1 MRRSYRHAS
10 GEYDRRVD
18 RDDLLRVRC
27 FLALDA
33 LRAKLGDE
41 LPYVGGLDQG
51 FVFDGGRVP
60 FMNRFKGIHRASA
73 QRGRAM
79 LSIQTSSS
87 NPYADGDTDAGFGYA
102 YQKGDVDQAENR
114 SLREACALQVPIVY
128 FVGTRPG
135 LFEAVYPCYVH
146 SDDPLARRVLLTPGV
161 TSPIGESLPVS
172 DDVERR
178 YVVRDTRLRL
188 HQARFRGLVLTAY
201 RDRCSIC
208 RLHESRLLDASH
220 IVADADPQGVA
231 AVRNGLALCTI
242 HHRAYDHDLVGISPD
257 YRIHVAS
264 RLLKEEDGP
273 MLELLKGAQGGR
285 IVLPHTTRSRPDPN
299 LLAQRFE
306 RFQTT

>member
-1 MRRSYRHAS
+1 M
-10 GEYDRRVD
+10 D
-18 RDDLLRVRC
+18 RDDLLRIRC

-41 LPYVGGLDQG
+41 LPYTGGLDQG
-51 FVFDGGRVP
+51 FVFDGRRVP
-60 FMNRFKGIHRASA
+60 FMNRYKGIHRASA
-73 QRGRAM
+73 QRGRAV
-79 LSIQTSSS
+79 LSIQTSSG
-87 NPYADGDTDAGFGYA
+87 NPYEDGDTDDGFGYA
-102 YQKGDVDQAENR
+102 YRKGDVDQAENR
-114 SLREACALQVPIVY
+114 FLREASAMQVPIVY

-135 LFEAVYPCYVH
+135 WFEAVYPCYVH
-146 SDDPLARRVLLTPGV
+146 SDDPLARRVLLSPGV
-161 TSPIGESLPVS
+161 TSRIGEWLPPS

-178 YVVRDTRLRL
+178 YVVRETRTRL

-220 IVADADPQGVA
+220 IVADADPAGVA

-257 YRIHVAS
+257 YRIHVAP
-264 RLLKEEDGP
+264 RLLEEEDGP
-273 MLELLKGAQGGR
+273 MLDLLKAAQGR
-285 IVLPHTTRSRPDPN
+285 EIVLPHATRSRPAPD

-306 RFQTT
+306 RFQTA

>member
-1 MRRSYRHAS
+1 
-10 GEYDRRVD
+10 VD
-18 RDDLLRVRC
+18 RDDLLRIRC

-41 LPYVGGLDQG
+41 LPYTGGLDQG
-51 FVFDGGRVP
+51 FVFDGQRVP
-60 FMNRFKGIHRASA
+60 FMNRYKGIHRAGA
-73 QRGRAM
+73 QRGPAV
-79 LSIQTSSS
+79 LSIQTSSG
-87 NPYADGDTDAGFGYA
+87 NPYEDGDTDEGFGYA
-102 YQKGDVDQAENR
+102 YRSGDVDQADNR
-114 SLREACALQVPIVY
+114 ALREASAMQVPIVY

-135 LFEAVYPCYVH
+135 WFEAVYPCYVD

-161 TSPIGESLPVS
+161 TSRIGESLPLS
-172 DDVERR
+172 NDMERR
-178 YVVRDTRLRL
+178 YVVRDTRMRL

-220 IVADADPQGVA
+220 IVADADPAGVA

-257 YRIHVAS
+257 YRVHVAP
-264 RLLKEEDGP
+264 RLLEEDDGP
-273 MLELLKGAQGGR
+273 MLDLLKRAQGGR
-285 IVLPHTTRSRPDPN
+285 IVVPHATRSRPDPD

-306 RFQTT
+306 GFRTA